1 MQTQFTFIAA
11 TLSLVLM
18 NTTAYADHKDRDERS
33 HSRHQRHEHGHRHQV
48 SSEVIYAPVVYV
60 EPVIQ
65 VVQLNQPQRDC
76 WQETRTQIRYGSGS
90 ATGTILG
97 GVIGG
102 IIGHDL
108 GRGHHQDAATVV
120 GTLLGASIGQDL
132 THSSQVAIPVTQTH
146 CESRND
152 YAQEERVVGYRVTY
166 RYSDR
171 TYVTRTERH
180 PGSTIRITVTL
191 DD

>member
-1 MQTQFTFIAA
+1 MQTLLRCLVA
-11 TLSLVLM
+11 TLSLVFLS
-18 NTTAYADHKDRDERS
+18 TTAYADHKDRDERG
-33 HSRHQRHEHGHRHQV
+33 HSRHHRHEHGHRH
-48 SSEVIYAPVVYV
+48 SEVIYAPVIYV

-65 VVQLNQPQRDC
+65 VVHVNQPQRDC
-76 WQETRTQIRYGSGS
+76 WQETRTQISYGSGS
-90 ATGTILG
+90 ATGTLLG

-108 GRGHHQDAATVV
+108 GRGHHQDVATLA

-132 THSSQVAIPVTQTH
+132 SHSSRVAIPVTQTH

-152 YAQEERVVGYRVTY
+152 YAQEERIVGYRVTY
-166 RYSDR
+166 RYSNR
-171 TYVTRTERH
+171 TYVTRTDRH
-180 PGSTIRITVTL
+180 PGSKIRITLTL